1 MTPGFFVG
9 MAAGYVAGF
18 ISGAIAAV
26 GTVAAIGRAVVL
38 PARVPDEVP
47 AAWMELESGR

>member
-9 MAAGYVAGF
+9 MAAGFCAGF

-38 PARVPDEVP
+38 PARVPDVIP
-47 AAWMELESGR
+47 ESWTVDR